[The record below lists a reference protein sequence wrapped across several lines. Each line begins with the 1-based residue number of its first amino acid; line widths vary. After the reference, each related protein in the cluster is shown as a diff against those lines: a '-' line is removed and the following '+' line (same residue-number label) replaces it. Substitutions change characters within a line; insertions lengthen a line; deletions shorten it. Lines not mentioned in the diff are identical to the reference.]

1 MTLSKICK
9 IKFSCLLIF
18 TCALGTVV
26 LSTNTAYAEKSHQK
40 VIDFDGDVVEGVN
53 KRPLDSL
60 TQVSEKEK
68 RRKKIHLY
76 HKRRGFR
83 TETQETLR
91 EMRYAE

>member
-1 MTLSKICK
+1 MTL
-9 IKFSCLLIF
+9 KFILPRLFIFFLL
-18 TCALGTVV
+18 
-26 LSTNTAYAEKSHQK
+26 LSSAGLFANSAFAEKSRQK

-83 TETQETLR
+83 TETQEILR

>member
-1 MTLSKICK
+1 MNKKVILYRLFIFIFCLTVAIGSSKQA
-9 IKFSCLLIF
+9 S
-18 TCALGTVV
+18 
-26 LSTNTAYAEKSHQK
+26 AEKSRQK

-68 RRKKIHLY
+68 RRRRVHLY

-83 TETQETLR
+83 TEIQETLR